1 MFCAYF
7 FLLFSHSNFSF
18 IYSSYLRE
26 RAGGVGRGRSDGD
39 DSKMENFFSFFENF
53 LSVKW
58 DCVRV
63 RQFPT
68 EHTVKLK

>member
-26 RAGGVGRGRSDGD
+26 RAGGVGRSDGD

-58 DCVRV
+58 DCVR
-63 RQFPT
+63 QFPT